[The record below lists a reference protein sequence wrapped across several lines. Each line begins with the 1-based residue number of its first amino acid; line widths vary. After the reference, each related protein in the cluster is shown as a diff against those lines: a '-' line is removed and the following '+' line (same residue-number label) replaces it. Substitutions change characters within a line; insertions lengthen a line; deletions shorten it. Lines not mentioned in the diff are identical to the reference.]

1 MRINKDHI
9 NAAIIDLNIATG
21 NKAAHFLLNESGLI
35 KTGYKFRQSA
45 NQYIIEY
52 IKPGINKPVLIARY
66 NTKKELFN
74 SLQLTINILERY
86 KRE

>member
-1 MRINKDHI
+1 MRINKEHI

-21 NKAAHFLLNESGLI
+21 NKAGHFLLTESGLI

>member
-1 MRINKDHI
+1 MRINKEHI
-9 NAAIIDLNIATG
+9 SECVIRLNTIAGCKIGDLS
-21 NKAAHFLLNESGLI
+21 ESGLI

>member
-1 MRINKDHI
+1 MRINKEHI
-9 NAAIIDLNIATG
+9 NAAIIDLNIVTG
-21 NKAAHFLLNESGLI
+21 NKAGHFLLTESGLI

-74 SLQLTINILERY
+74 SLVLTINILKRH

>member
-1 MRINKDHI
+1 MRINKEHI
-9 NAAIIDLNIATG
+9 SACVIKLNIIAG
-21 NKAAHFLLNESGLI
+21 CKAGDLSELGLI
-35 KTGYKFRQSA
+35 ETGYKFRQSA